1 MADRGGDRP
10 ISGREWAREVERRAM
25 VEEQIQESLRH
36 KIEFFQYQLASAEE
50 KIAME
55 EPLAWRPEISP
66 VDPRRLIR
74 FLRAR
79 LAEGGAGKGIPRL

>member
-1 MADRGGDRP
+1 MAYRGRERS
-10 ISGREWAREVERRAM
+10 ISGREWAREVERRAV

-36 KIEFFQYQLASAEE
+36 KIEFLQYQLASAEE

-55 EPLAWRPEISP
+55 EPLAWRPVISP
-66 VDPRRLIR
+66 VNPRRLIR

-79 LAEGGAGKGIPRL
+79 LAEGGVGKGIRRL